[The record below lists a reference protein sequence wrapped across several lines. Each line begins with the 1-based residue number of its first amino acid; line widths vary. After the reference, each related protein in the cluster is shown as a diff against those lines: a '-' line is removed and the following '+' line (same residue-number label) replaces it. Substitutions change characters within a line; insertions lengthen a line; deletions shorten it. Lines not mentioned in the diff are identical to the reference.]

1 MSILENIQSLCREHG
16 ISIPSLE
23 KGLGLGKGSMYRWN
37 TNSPSIDK
45 LQKVA
50 NYFKVTLD
58 EIIGWG
64 SIYDIG
70 WTIKDEREEQS
81 LSIETLAIESDI
93 PVSTLQEIEED
104 LIPLNSEQLKAITDV
119 FGMTVQEHLVKYDM
133 YDETIHE
140 YFRGDV
146 NAFVEFEKAKFKDAM
161 KENNQQVETIAAH
174 HDGEEWTEE
183 EREEIERFKEFVRSK
198 RQQQGD

>member
-16 ISIPSLE
+16 ISIPNLE
-23 KGLGLGKGSMYRWN
+23 KELGLGKGSMYRWN

-64 SIYDIG
+64 NIYDIG

-81 LSIETLAIESDI
+81 VSIETLAIETDI
-93 PVSTLQEIEED
+93 PVRILQEIEED
-104 LIPLNSEQLKAITDV
+104 EVPLTSEQLKNITNV
-119 FGMTVQEHLVKYDM
+119 LGMTVQEHLVKYEM
-133 YDETIHE
+133 YDEAIHE
-140 YFRGDV
+140 YFRGDAD
-146 NAFVEFEKAKFKDAM
+146 AFLEFEKAKFEDAM
-161 KENNQQVETIAAH
+161 KENRQVDTVAAH
-174 HDGEEWTEE
+174 HDGDWTVEEL
-183 EREEIERFKEFVRSK
+183 EEIERFKEFVRSK
-198 RQQQGD
+198 RQQQGE